1 MTLETDRRWRDHYD
15 RTASRYDWRELLW
28 SLLLGYSDRRE
39 RRKLVARLELTPG
52 QRLLEVS
59 AGTGGNLSLAAG
71 RLGREGRMVG
81 LDISIGMLR
90 RCQRKLAGSIPGV
103 DLVGGDAAHLPFA
116 DGAFDAVLHFG
127 AISLFS
133 DKKTA
138 LAEMVRVARP
148 GARVVIGDVGLPP
161 RKRGSLRRRLI
172 LRVNPRYGHK
182 PPTELIPA
190 DAKDLHLSWFMADTC
205 YLIDFVKP

>member
-1 MTLETDRRWRDHYD
+1 
-15 RTASRYDWRELLW
+15 
-28 SLLLGYSDRRE
+28 
-39 RRKLVARLELTPG
+39 LTPG

-59 AGTGGNLSLAAG
+59 AGTGSNLSLAAG
-71 RLGREGRMVG
+71 RLGREGRMAG

-90 RCQRKLAGSIPGV
+90 QCQRKLAGSIPGV

-127 AISLFS
+127 AISMFS

-138 LAEMVRVARP
+138 VAEMVRVATA
-148 GARVVIGDVGLPP
+148 GAREVFGVVVLPP
-161 RKRGSLRRRLI
+161 HKRGSLRRRLF
-172 LRVNPRYGHK
+172 LRVNHRYGQA
-182 PPTELIPA
+182 PPTQFIPA
-190 DAKDLHLSWFMADTC
+190 DATDLHLSWFMAGTC